1 MSNAEDYLKKNVK
14 DILQPMIKK
23 IIEDKPSDPVNN
35 FFKNN
40 LKNNLYL

>member
-23 IIEDKPSDPVNN
+23 IIEDKPSDPVTNSLIN
-35 FFKNN
+35 IT
-40 LKNNLYL
+40 

>member
-23 IIEDKPSDPVNN
+23 IIEDKPSDPVINSLIN
-35 FFKNN
+35 IT
-40 LKNNLYL
+40 

>member
-35 FFKNN
+35 FIINISF
-40 LKNNLYL
+40 

>member
-23 IIEDKPSDPVNN
+23 IIEEKPKDPVINH
-35 FFKNN
+35 F
-40 LKNNLYL
+40 LII